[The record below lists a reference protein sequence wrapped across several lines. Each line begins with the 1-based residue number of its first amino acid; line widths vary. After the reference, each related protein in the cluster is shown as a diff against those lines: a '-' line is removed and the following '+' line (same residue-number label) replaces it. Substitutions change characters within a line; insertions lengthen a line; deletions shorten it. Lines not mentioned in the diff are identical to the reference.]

1 MNTTPSRDTDII
13 LVENNDQDSELITRT
28 LAKNSILNNTIR
40 LKNAGEL
47 LDFLFE
53 KGSYETITL
62 KHLPKVILMD
72 VSLPDNISGLEALK
86 QLRSNKATRNIPV
99 MIFTSGEGDHKLFE
113 QYKLGVTTYI
123 HKKLDFEK
131 FEEALLQVQLYLKTY
146 RILILEDNPDDAE
159 LLLYEIASFNIQL
172 VSKIASNKE
181 EYILALE
188 SFDPDVVIADFNI
201 PPNFDAIQAIRLLR
215 KKNPR
220 VPFILISGGLTEE
233 FAAGCL
239 SEGIDDYLLKSNL
252 KRFPISLT
260 NMLRK
265 KKTEDE
271 KDLALQML
279 KESEERYR
287 KIIETAQEGI
297 WVLDAQNQ
305 TIFVNKRLAEMLE
318 FTEEE
323 MMTRSFFAFMDEEDR
338 ARSIEHFKKLEK
350 GKKISLGIK
359 LNSKTG
365 KKVWTSI
372 SGNPLYNKE
381 GHYTGAF
388 GMITD
393 ITALKT
399 VQFNLESKITELN
412 AFLYHTSHVLRGPV
426 SSSRGL
432 INVLKMVSQDS
443 EEQDFLKMLDDC
455 NVEMITMLEELT
467 RISTLYYK
475 PFIHD
480 RIDFEE
486 LVRDVIHDLREY
498 PKSEKATFTIYAD
511 KDISFYSDP
520 FIIKPIFLCLFK
532 NSITY
537 SDDSRECEITVNVQQ
552 ENKTV
557 KIEVIDNGDGIP
569 LEFQSRVFDMFYR
582 AHKKA
587 RGPGLGLYIVRH
599 IIERLNGKISLQSE
613 KDIGTTITLMIPIP
627 TVLPAIVRHD

>member
-1 MNTTPSRDTDII
+1 MNTTPATEADIL
-13 LVENNDQDSELITRT
+13 LVEHNDQDSQLITET
-28 LAKNSILNNTIR
+28 LIRNKILNPTVR
-40 LKNAGEL
+40 LKDGGEL
-47 LDFLFE
+47 LDLLFSR
-53 KGSYETITL
+53 GSYEL
-62 KHLPKVILMD
+62 KPLKTLPKVILLD
-72 VSLPDNISGLEALK
+72 VNLPTVSGLEVVK
-86 QLRSNKATRNIPV
+86 ELRNNKRTRNIPV
-99 MIFTSGEGDHKLFE
+99 MIFTSQESDSEAFE
-113 QYKLGVTTYI
+113 RYKLGVTAYI
-123 HKKLDFEK
+123 HKKLDLEK

-181 EYILALE
+181 EYIQALDT
-188 SFDPDVVIADFNI
+188 FDPDVVIADFNI
-201 PPNFDAIQAIRLLR
+201 PPNFNAIQAIRILR

-265 KKTEDE
+265 KKAEDE
-271 KDLALQML
+271 KDLAVQLL
-279 KESEERYR
+279 KQSEERYR
-287 KIIETAQEGI
+287 EIIETAQEGI
-297 WVLDAQNQ
+297 WVLDAHNQ

-318 FTEEE
+318 YSEGE
-323 MMTRSFFAFMDEEDR
+323 MMTKSFFRFMDEEDR
-338 ARSIEHFKKLEK
+338 ATSIEHFKTLGK
-350 GKKISLGIK
+350 GKKIQLEIK
-359 LNSKTG
+359 LNSKSG

-372 SGNPLYNKE
+372 SGNPLYGKD

-399 VQFNLESKITELN
+399 VQFSLESKVTELN

-432 INVLKMVSQDS
+432 INVLNMVSQDT
-443 EEQDFLKMLDDC
+443 EEKEFLKMLDDC

-475 PFIHD
+475 PMLSEK
-480 RIDFEE
+480 IDFRE
-486 LVRDVIHDLREY
+486 VVQDAINDLREY
-498 PKSEKATFTIYAD
+498 PGSD
-511 KDISFYSDP
+511 KTHYSIFVDEHIDFVGDP
-520 FIIKPIFLCLFK
+520 FVLRPVFVSLFK
-532 NSITY
+532 NSIAY
-537 SDDSRECEITVNVQQ
+537 SNDARECHIYITVTKK
-552 ENKTV
+552 NKSV
-557 KIEVIDNGDGIP
+557 RIDVADNGDGISP
-569 LEFQSRVFDMFYR
+569 EFQHRVFDMFYR

-587 RGPGLGLYIVRH
+587 RGPGLGLYIVKH
-599 IIERLNGKISLQSE
+599 IAERMQGHVSLRSEAGK
-613 KDIGTTITLMIPIP
+613 GTTVTLSVPLSSSTAAAP
-627 TVLPAIVRHD
+627 LT